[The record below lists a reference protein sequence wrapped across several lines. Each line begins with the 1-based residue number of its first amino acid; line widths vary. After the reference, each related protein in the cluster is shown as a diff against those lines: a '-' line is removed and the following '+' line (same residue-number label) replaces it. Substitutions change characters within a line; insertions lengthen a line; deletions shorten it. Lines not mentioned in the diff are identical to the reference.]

1 MSWRTHPFDIIGR
14 RASVVVLAAALGLCA
29 SPALAQDAP
38 AFDQEVV
45 TPDPETPWY
54 EAFTL
59 SMNEA
64 SHPVLGEPET
74 FDWEAAGGRWGIT
87 LGIEDHSDTRF
98 DREDVSA
105 GAFVNLGERF
115 RLGGEVRFA
124 APDSEYFTLRGETE
138 TGRRQPEI
146 KFESAL
152 RF

>member
-1 MSWRTHPFDIIGR
+1 MSGRGYPFDIIGKS
-14 RASVVVLAAALGLCA
+14 ASAAVLATALCLCA
-29 SPALAQDAP
+29 SPAFAQDSAG
-38 AFDQEVV
+38 FGQDSV
-45 TPDPETPWY
+45 TAEAETPWF

-64 SHPVLGEPET
+64 PHPGLEELET

-105 GAFVNLGERF
+105 GAFVNLGDRF
-115 RLGGEVRFA
+115 RLGGQLRFA
-124 APDSEYFTLRGETE
+124 APESEYFTLRSEAEGE
-138 TGRRQPEI
+138 RRQPEI